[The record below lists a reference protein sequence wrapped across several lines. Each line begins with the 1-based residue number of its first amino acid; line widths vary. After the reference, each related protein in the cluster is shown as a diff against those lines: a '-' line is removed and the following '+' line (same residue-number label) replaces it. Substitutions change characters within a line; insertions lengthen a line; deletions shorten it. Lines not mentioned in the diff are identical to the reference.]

1 MIKSVTKTMQPVR
14 KAVFPVAG
22 LGTRFLPATKA
33 VPKEMLPIIDKPLID
48 FAVEEAIEAGI
59 TTLIFV
65 TGRHKRAIEDHFDR
79 NVELEMA
86 LAAKG
91 DRAMLDYMRNPLPA
105 GIEVVYVR
113 QLSPLGLGDA
123 VLRAR
128 GIVGDEPFAVLLADE
143 FLPNGKS
150 TRALIKNHQSTGLAS
165 LAVDHIDGPDI
176 SNYGVIVPGPAPG
189 VVAGLA
195 EKPLYDDRPSDWAS
209 IGRYVLTPEIFEIL
223 AETSPGKGGEV
234 QLADALN
241 ILAQRG
247 RVASVP
253 LDEPRYDCGSK
264 IGYQRALLHAI
275 EQRQESEGWMDPPV
289 NHRFEEQ
296 NAFKFAN

>member
-1 MIKSVTKTMQPVR
+1 MIKNRTKTLQPIT

-48 FAVEEAIEAGI
+48 FAVEEAIQAGI
-59 TTLIFV
+59 NTLIFV

-79 NVELEMA
+79 NVELELA

-91 DRAMLDYMRNPLPA
+91 DRAMLDYLRNPLPE
-105 GIEVVYVR
+105 GIEVAYIR
-113 QLSPLGLGDA
+113 QRSPSGLGDA
-123 VLRAR
+123 VLRTR
-128 GIVGDEPFAVLLADE
+128 GIVGDEPFALILADE
-143 FLPNGKS
+143 FLPNGKA
-150 TRALIKNHQSTGLAS
+150 TGALVKNHQSTGLAS

-176 SNYGVIVPGPAPG
+176 SQYGVTVPGPAPG
-189 VVAGLA
+189 VVAGLV
-195 EKPLYDDRPSDWAS
+195 EKPLYDDRPSNWAS

-223 AETSPGKGGEV
+223 ANTPPGKGGEV

-275 EQRQESEGWMDPPV
+275 EQRQEIEGWMDPPA
-289 NHRFEEQ
+289 NHGFKEQ
-296 NAFKFAN
+296 NDFKFA